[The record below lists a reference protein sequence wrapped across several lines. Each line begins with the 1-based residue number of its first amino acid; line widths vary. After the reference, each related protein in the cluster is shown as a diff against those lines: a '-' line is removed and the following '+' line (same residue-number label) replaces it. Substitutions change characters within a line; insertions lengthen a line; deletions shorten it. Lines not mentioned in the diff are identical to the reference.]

1 MSEPSLSPELKK
13 QTTKKYMRKI
23 RQISIQDNTIYL
35 TSPGKT
41 VKITKIEVWETDIA
55 KRRLRTHDNW
65 MWGMILSEIWE
76 QKEDMN

>member
-41 VKITKIEVWETDIA
+41 VKITKIEV
-55 KRRLRTHDNW
+55 
-65 MWGMILSEIWE
+65 
-76 QKEDMN
+76 